1 MTPAAATASACA
13 IKQASRR
20 YRIAVFSYGLPCP
33 GEKRSGIEQV
43 AHDLA
48 NALSDRGH
56 AVTVFTYDPEPPDA
70 RYATRPLPW
79 RRVVM
84 TRTGRALTMGYLGN
98 LLALAP
104 DYREFDVIV
113 AHGDSLLLP
122 LKRKPIVRVMHGT
135 AIEEARSATSVSRKL
150 LQAGVYGQEL
160 LAAWLQKGTVA
171 VSANTRR
178 FNPFVR
184 RIIPNGVDLER
195 FRKNGG
201 TRSANPSMLFV
212 GTLKGR
218 KRGDWLLHQFE
229 QHIRP
234 IVPGAELH
242 MVTTPGPRRA
252 GVTYHT
258 GIGAADMARLYRYA
272 WIYASPSRYE
282 GFGLPY
288 VEALASGTPVVA
300 TPNPGS
306 REVLDNG
313 RFGVLVSDDAF
324 AQAVVRLLNDEDER
338 RRLAD
343 GGFRRAAAYDIT
355 IAAGSYEALIDEM
368 VA

>member
-1 MTPAAATASACA
+1 MTPSAAVASACNVERA
-13 IKQASRR
+13 PRLF
-20 YRIAVFSYGLPCP
+20 RIAVFSYGLPCP

-56 AVTVFTYDPEPPDA
+56 AVTVFTYDRQPPDA
-70 RYATRPLPW
+70 RYATRPLPC
-79 RRVVM
+79 RRFVM
-84 TRTGRALTMGYLGN
+84 TRMGRALTMGYVGN

-122 LKRKPIVRVMHGT
+122 LKGKPIVRIMHGT

-150 LQAGVYGQEL
+150 LQSGVYGQEL
-160 LAAWLQKGTVA
+160 LAAWLQRGTVA

-178 FNPFVR
+178 LNPFIR
-184 RIIPNGVDLER
+184 RMIPNGIDLER
-195 FRKNGG
+195 FRMDAGI
-201 TRSANPSMLFV
+201 RSAHPSVLFV
-212 GTLKGR
+212 GTLTGR
-218 KRGDWLLHQFE
+218 KRGAWLLEQFE

-234 IVPGAELH
+234 MVPAAELH

-258 GIGAADMARLYRYA
+258 GIAAAEMARLYQYA

-288 VEALASGTPVVA
+288 VEALASGTPIVA

-313 RFGVLVSDDAF
+313 RFGILVGDDAF
-324 AQAVVRLLNDEDER
+324 ARNVVRLLTDENER
-338 RRLAD
+338 RRLAHA
-343 GGFRRAAAYDIT
+343 GLRRATAYDIT
-355 IAAGSYEALIDEM
+355 IAAASYEALIDEM